1 MLERRRTCGF
11 ASTRTGDEEPPTVG
25 APASAVGQP
34 RLRAPRLASTGA
46 WRGWLGSAPRLGTLR
61 RAGVTCENWEYN
73 LGLGLGGHRLWSLL
87 ASKVGQPRLRAPR
100 RVSTGTRRGWL
111 GMGHRRWSLLA
122 SKVGQPRLRA
132 PRRVSTGTRRGWLGS
147 APRLGTHSCAGRALR
162 SPSSVEPVGFIGGP
176 ATPHAAPRRASTW
189 STVAGGGV
197 GPAV

>member
-61 RAGVTCENWEYN
+61 RAGVTCENWDYN

-111 GMGHRRWSLLA
+111 G
-122 SKVGQPRLRA
+122 
-132 PRRVSTGTRRGWLGS
+132 S
-147 APRLGTHSCAGRALR
+147 AARLGTHFRAGRALR
-162 SPSSVEPVGFIGGP
+162 SPSSVEPVGFIGEP
-176 ATPHAAPRRASTW
+176 TTPLAAPRRASTW
-189 STVAGGGV
+189 STVAGGRV
-197 GPAV
+197 GPAVWDVRGCTGRV